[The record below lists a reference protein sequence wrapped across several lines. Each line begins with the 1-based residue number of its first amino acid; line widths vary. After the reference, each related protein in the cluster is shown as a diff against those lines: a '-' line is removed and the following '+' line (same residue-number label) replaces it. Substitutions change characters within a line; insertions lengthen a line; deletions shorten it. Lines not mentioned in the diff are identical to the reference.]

1 MTDYEK
7 AVRLLAAMARIHRPA
22 MYLEVDDILSKCSS
36 EELNHYYI
44 WWCCGGVIITI
55 TQELKMED

>member
-22 MYLEVDDILSKCSS
+22 VYLEVDDILSKCSS
-36 EELNHYYI
+36 EELNRFSI
-44 WWCCGGVIITI
+44 WWCCGGESNV
-55 TQELKMED
+55 

>member
-22 MYLEVDDILSKCSS
+22 VYLEIDDILSKCSS
-36 EELNHYYI
+36 EELNRFYI
-44 WWCCGGVIITI
+44 WWCCGGESNV
-55 TQELKMED
+55 